1 MGTDREHAKTHD
13 ATTSP
18 HASANAGTA
27 SPGGA
32 AHGEQGHA
40 DHGDPLSPAHLMGHV
55 KDADHFQAPR
65 LLNEQTGGKIYIP
78 QIRDTREPVAVIKT
92 GFDPLDKMIE
102 PLDLKITKFMVLEVI
117 AALLLV
123 AIFIPLANRARSGGP
138 PRGRFWNLFE
148 AMVVFVR
155 DQIARPAIG
164 SHDGDR
170 FTPFLL
176 TLFFFILTCN
186 LLGLVPWAGSPTG
199 ALGMTGALA
208 LISYVVMIVAGMS
221 KLGPVGY
228 WTAQVPPIAGVPM
241 FMMIFLKPMIF
252 LIEVG
257 GMGIKHFVLAM
268 RLLANMIGGH
278 TVLAVVIAFTGASF
292 AAANPWAITWLGVM
306 PVSLLAAIPLNL
318 LELFV
323 AFLQAY
329 IFVFLSAL
337 FIGMAVH
344 PH

>member
-1 MGTDREHAKTHD
+1 MATDREHAKTHD
-13 ATTSP
+13 AATEP
-18 HASANAGTA
+18 HAPATAGTV
-27 SPGGA
+27 
-32 AHGEQGHA
+32 AHEDDGHA
-40 DHGDPLSPAHLMGHV
+40 KHDPLSPAHLMGHV
-55 KDADHFQAPR
+55 KDSNYFQTPR
-65 LLNEQTGGKIYIP
+65 FFNERTEGKIYIP
-78 QIRDTREPVAVIKT
+78 QIRDTATPVAVIKT
-92 GFDPLDKMIE
+92 GFDPLDNMIE
-102 PLDLKITKFMVLEVI
+102 PFDLKITKFMVLEVVT
-117 AALLLV
+117 ALLLA
-123 AIFIPLANRARSGGP
+123 AIFIPLANRARSGGA

-155 DQIARPAIG
+155 DQMARPAIG

-208 LISYVVMIVAGMS
+208 LICYLTMIIAGMS
-221 KLGPVGY
+221 KLGPIGY
-228 WTAQVPPIAGVPM
+228 WAAQVPPITGVPLIM
-241 FMMIFLKPMIF
+241 TIILKPMI
-252 LIEVG
+252 LGIEIL

-268 RLLANMIGGH
+268 RLLANMVGGH
-278 TVLAVVIAFTGASF
+278 TVLAVVIAFTGAS
-292 AAANPWAITWLGVM
+292 AAAAVPWALTWLGVM
-306 PVSLLAAIPLNL
+306 PVSVLAAIPLNL

-323 AFLQAY
+323 GFLQAY
-329 IFVFLSAL
+329 IFVFLAAL